1 MKKLLVV
8 LFSIPLFIGCKKVKK
23 EPEVVTQV
31 VEQESPKKEVPF
43 VWEGANVYF
52 LLTDRFNNG
61 NPDND
66 INFDRTQETGVLRGF
81 EGGDIQGIT
90 QKIKE
95 GYFNDLGIN
104 AIWFTPIV
112 EQIHGATDEGTGKTY
127 GYHGYWAKDWTAID
141 PNFGTKKDLEELV
154 KTAHSKGIRILLD
167 VVLNHT
173 GPVTEKDPVWPDDW
187 VRTGPKCEFT
197 TYENTTACTLVENL
211 PDILTESDEAV
222 ELPDALLAKWKQE
235 GRLSKELDELQLF
248 FERTGYPRA
257 PRYYII
263 KWLTDYINDL
273 GVDGF
278 RVDTVKHVNEN
289 AWSDLYTEATY
300 AFEMWKK
307 KHPDKILD
315 ENPFYM
321 VGEVYNYGISGGR
334 DFDFGDK
341 KVDFFDYGFKSLI
354 NFELKNDADKNYEA
368 IFSKYNKLLQT
379 KLKDKSVLNYLTS
392 HDDGAPY
399 DKERKKPYR
408 AANVLLLTPGAS
420 QVYYGDETS
429 RNLIIEGTEGDATLR
444 SFMNWEDLDSLPE
457 IQNIHKHW
465 QKLGQFRANH
475 PAIGAGKHKRLAK
488 SPYVFSRT
496 YVNGDYR
503 DKVVVG
509 LDLPK
514 GKKALWVKGFF
525 GDGTVLYDTYSE
537 TEVTVA
543 NGKVVLDNA
552 YDIAL
557 LELVE

>member
-1 MKKLLVV
+1 
-8 LFSIPLFIGCKKVKK
+8 
-23 EPEVVTQV
+23 
-31 VEQESPKKEVPF
+31 
-43 VWEGANVYF
+43 
-52 LLTDRFNNG
+52 
-61 NPDND
+61 
-66 INFDRTQETGVLRGF
+66 
-81 EGGDIQGIT
+81 
-90 QKIKE
+90 
-95 GYFNDLGIN
+95 
-104 AIWFTPIV
+104 
-112 EQIHGATDEGTGKTY
+112 
-127 GYHGYWAKDWTAID
+127 
-141 PNFGTKKDLEELV
+141 
-154 KTAHSKGIRILLD
+154 
-167 VVLNHT
+167 
-173 GPVTEKDPVWPDDW
+173 
-187 VRTGPKCEFT
+187 
-197 TYENTTACTLVENL
+197 
-211 PDILTESDEAV
+211 
-222 ELPDALLAKWKQE
+222 
-235 GRLSKELDELQLF
+235 
-248 FERTGYPRA
+248 
-257 PRYYII
+257 
-263 KWLTDYINDL
+263 
-273 GVDGF
+273 
-278 RVDTVKHVNEN
+278 
-289 AWSDLYTEATY
+289 
-300 AFEMWKK
+300 
-307 KHPDKILD
+307 
-315 ENPFYM
+315 M

-429 RNLIIEGTEGDATLR
+429 RSLIIEGTEGDATLR

-475 PAIGAGKHKRLAK
+475 PSIGAGKHKRLAK

-514 GKKALWVKGFF
+514 GKKSLWVKGFF